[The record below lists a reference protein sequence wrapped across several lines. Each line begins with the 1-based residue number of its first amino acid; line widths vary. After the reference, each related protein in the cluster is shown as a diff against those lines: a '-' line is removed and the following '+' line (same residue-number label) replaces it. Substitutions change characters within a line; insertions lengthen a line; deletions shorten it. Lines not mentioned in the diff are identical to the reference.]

1 MSSPFVWVP
10 LIIAG
15 VVALF
20 IGFFIFQFLNLWVQ
34 AFLSGARV
42 SLFSLIGMKLRK
54 VRPDIIV
61 LSRIKSVKAGIN
73 LTTNQ
78 LESHYLA
85 GGRVPSVVNAL
96 IAANRAKINLPFDTA
111 CARSTLPV
119 VTSSTP

>member
-61 LSRIKSVKAGIN
+61 LSRIKSV
-73 LTTNQ
+73 
-78 LESHYLA
+78 
-85 GGRVPSVVNAL
+85 
-96 IAANRAKINLPFDTA
+96 
-111 CARSTLPV
+111 
-119 VTSSTP
+119 